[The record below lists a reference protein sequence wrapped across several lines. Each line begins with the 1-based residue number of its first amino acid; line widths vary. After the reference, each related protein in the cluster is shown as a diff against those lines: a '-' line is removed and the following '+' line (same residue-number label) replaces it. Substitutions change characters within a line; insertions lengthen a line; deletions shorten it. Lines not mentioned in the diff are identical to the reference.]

1 MRVLLKL
8 IDPDGAKTQKHH
20 HSKRSKYFRKIEFII
35 SIDPAVADKQPFNK
49 SF

>member
-20 HSKRSKYFRKIEFII
+20 FKRSKYFRKIEFII

>member
-8 IDPDGAKTQKHH
+8 IDPDGVETQKHH
-20 HSKRSKYFRKIEFII
+20 HFKRSKYFLKVGLII
-35 SIDPAVADKQPFNK
+35 SIDPAVADKQPFNI